1 MESLRLES
9 LIIITIVSILF
20 FGVIVIIIIII
31 DLWTDPEITKKDK
44 GDKDEKK
51 RGKDSTEKRKE
62 GQQ

>member
-1 MESLRLES
+1 MRRESRRKRMED
-9 LIIITIVSILF
+9 
-20 FGVIVIIIIII
+20 
-31 DLWTDPEITKKDK
+31 DLWTDPENTKKEK